1 MAVSWRL
8 PFVSLFARLDPAAGP
23 AERARKRNKRARKR
37 LEKNTGHRRVNG
49 CHLRVKRCNLIGA
62 EGKTRVSVSNRRAV
76 RSFPLRPVY
85 PIHAVAVR
93 GSVSLQ
99 KHRDRVKSMGSANY
113 LRREN
118 FVNLIPRTSTN
129 SLARWITTSY
139 LGSTSFSVEPTFTVS
154 EPILS
159 ETNPHSYY
167 IHSIGQKEQIWT
179 DRSKSSGVDKTI
191 RIVQRLSSRILDNPG
206 SFSLCHETE
215 RKKERERE
223 IVSFTFALFRERFP
237 EPIDFERSDL
247 IVAD

>member
-8 PFVSLFARLDPAAGP
+8 AFVSLFARLDPAAGS

-179 DRSKSSGVDKTI
+179 DRSKSSGIDKTI
-191 RIVQRLSSRILDNPG
+191 RPTI
-206 SFSLCHETE
+206 
-215 RKKERERE
+215 
-223 IVSFTFALFRERFP
+223 IVSYLR
-237 EPIDFERSDL
+237 
-247 IVAD
+247 